1 MSDGA
6 NKPVRGKKPL
16 PPRKR
21 TFSSWSKDFISHLAA
36 TSNVAAAARE
46 AGVDSSLAYRAKR
59 TNPEFNRQWRQ
70 ALCEGYDLLEMELLQ
85 RLRAG
90 APQGGDGKRVA
101 PAHDNAIAFRL
112 LVAHRAEAARQR
124 GVRDNQDS
132 EAILLSINA
141 KIEKMRQRRLATL
154 GLTYTPSA
162 DEDE

>member
-1 MSDGA
+1 MANGA
-6 NKPVRGKKPL
+6 NQPARGAEAPS
-16 PPRKR
+16 RKR
-21 TFSSWSKDFISHLAA
+21 PFTSWSKDFINHLAA
-36 TSNVAAAARE
+36 TSNVAAAARG
-46 AGVDSSLAYRAKR
+46 AGIDTGAAYRAKR

-90 APQGGDGKRVA
+90 APVASDGKRA
-101 PAHDNAIAFRL
+101 TPTHDNAIAFRL

-124 GVRDNQDS
+124 AVRDNQDS

-141 KIEKMRQRRLATL
+141 KIEKMRQRRLAAS
-154 GLTYTPSA
+154 GLPDTPEA

>member
-1 MSDGA
+1 MATGA
-6 NKPVRGKKPL
+6 NKRVRGAKPTR
-16 PPRKR
+16 RKR
-21 TFSSWSKDFISHLAA
+21 LFSTWSKDFINHLSA

-46 AGVDSSLAYRAKR
+46 ADIDTAAAYRAKR

-90 APQGGDGKRVA
+90 APEGADGKRVLA
-101 PAHDNAIAFRL
+101 THDNAIAFRL

-124 GVRDNQDS
+124 AVRDNQDS

-141 KIEKMRQRRLATL
+141 KIEKMRQRRLADAAKSNAA
-154 GLTYTPSA
+154 GS
-162 DEDE
+162 DEQQ

>member
-1 MSDGA
+1 MSNGTRRPTRGA
-6 NKPVRGKKPL
+6 KA

-21 TFSSWSKDFISHLAA
+21 TFNGWSKDFINHLAA
-36 TSNVAAAARE
+36 TSNVAAAARA
-46 AGVDSSLAYRAKR
+46 AGVDSSAAYRAKR

-90 APQGGDGKRVA
+90 APETADGKRAA
-101 PAHDNAIAFRL
+101 PTHDNAIAFRL

-124 GVRDNQDS
+124 AVRDNQDS

-141 KIEKMRQRRLATL
+141 KIEKMRQRRLAAL
-154 GLTYTPSA
+154 DKPEIPGA
-162 DEDE
+162 DGDE